1 MPRVTE
7 RYVQRRRGEIV
18 AAARRR
24 FARDGFHATTMD
36 DVSAEAGVSSS
47 VVYRWFS
54 GKDELVAVCIGEVL
68 QGVVDVL
75 EETLRIEPP
84 VPVTEAVR
92 RTLAAIL
99 ARTTQDGED
108 LTAIIVQAW
117 AEAMR
122 DPAVKDLLGALYTRI
137 REGLAELVV
146 RHQAVGTM
154 SPNLNPEAAARQLF
168 SLIPGFI
175 VQHLVLG
182 AEALETYVAPGEQL
196 LTT

>member
-7 RYVQRRRGEIV
+7 RYVQQRRAEIV

-36 DVSAEAGVSSS
+36 DVSVEAGVSSS

-54 GKDELVAVCIGEVL
+54 GKDELVAVCISEVL
-68 QGVVDVL
+68 EGVL
-75 EETLRIEPP
+75 EELDETLRIEPP

-92 RTLAAIL
+92 RILAAIL
-99 ARTTQDGED
+99 ARTDAGGDD

-122 DPAVKDLLGALYTRI
+122 DPAVKDLLGALYIRI
-137 REGLAELVV
+137 RDGLAELVH
-146 RHQAVGTM
+146 RHQVAGTM
-154 SPNLNPEAAARQLF
+154 PRELSPDAAARQLF

-182 AEALETYVAPGEQL
+182 GEDLATYAVHGETL
-196 LTT
+196 LP

>member
-7 RYVQRRRGEIV
+7 QYVQRRRREIL

-36 DVSAEAGVSSS
+36 DVIAEAGISSS

-54 GKDELVAVCIGEVL
+54 GKDELVAACIAEAL
-68 QGVVDVL
+68 EGVVDAL

-84 VPVTEAVR
+84 VTLADAVR
-92 RTLAAIL
+92 RVVEATRAQ
-99 ARTTQDGED
+99 TVHDGDD
-108 LTAIIVQAW
+108 LSAVVVQAW

-122 DPAVKDLLGALYTRI
+122 DPSVRSLLGGLYLRI
-137 REGLAELVV
+137 RNGLAELVH
-146 RHQAVGTM
+146 RHQVAGTLPASLDADAVAH
-154 SPNLNPEAAARQLF
+154 PLF

-175 VQHLVLG
+175 VQHLILG
-182 AEALETYVAPGEQL
+182 TEDTGAYAAAVEQL
-196 LTT
+196 FG